1 MIWWERKS
9 TYLTHESGD
18 VNKFL
23 IKLYSS
29 LLVIK
34 KIFGN
39 LAMDSH
45 TGWSCNTPDHF
56 MPLGNQDKLR
66 LGGPICWSIDFTVT
80 LFDHQQQLIIS
91 P

>member
-1 MIWWERKS
+1 MVGEES

-23 IKLYSS
+23 IILSSS

-34 KIFGN
+34 KILGN

-56 MPLGNQDKLR
+56 MPLGNQDKLWV
-66 LGGPICWSIDFTVT
+66 GQYAGVQT
-80 LFDHQQQLIIS
+80 LLLPYLTIS
-91 P
+91 SN